1 MTNRGGEPS
10 LKISAPQLLRC
21 GSEGV
26 LKIWRKWMTQ
36 LMNELISDKSASRIA
51 PATSGLLN
59 TSKLTPSRLL
69 DV

>member
-10 LKISAPQLLRC
+10 LKISAPQLLRFGC
-21 GSEGV
+21 EGV
-26 LKIWRKWMTQ
+26 LKIWRKRMTQ
-36 LMNELISDKSASRIA
+36 LMNGLISDKSDSKIA
-51 PATSGLLN
+51 PATPGQLN